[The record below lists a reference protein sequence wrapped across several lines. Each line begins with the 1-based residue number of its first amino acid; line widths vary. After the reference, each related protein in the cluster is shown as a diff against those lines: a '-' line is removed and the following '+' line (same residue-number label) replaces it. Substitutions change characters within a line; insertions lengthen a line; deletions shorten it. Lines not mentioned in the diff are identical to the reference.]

1 MKKKGMFGNLQYLL
15 YHEDWVHGIVN
26 EGHTNKSDFSNAELV
41 KFENIIFVV
50 FGK

>member
-1 MKKKGMFGNLQYLL
+1 MKKKGMFGNLQYLV
-15 YHEDWVHGIVN
+15 YHEDWVHTK